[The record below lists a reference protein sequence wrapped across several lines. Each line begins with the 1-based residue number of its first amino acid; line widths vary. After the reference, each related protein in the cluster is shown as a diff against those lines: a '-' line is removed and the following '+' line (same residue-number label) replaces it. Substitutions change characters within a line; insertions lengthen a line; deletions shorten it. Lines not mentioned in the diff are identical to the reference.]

1 MLAARLRTEAAMG
14 APPAS
19 AYMYYAY
26 EDYACEEY
34 DAFLLRQVAA
44 MLVDGAGDGPLET
57 VVLLD
62 VR

>member
-1 MLAARLRTEAAMG
+1 MG